1 MTTTNLAEFGKRELA
16 MAAELLNAYS
26 KGNYD
31 CPYFMN
37 DGVQVMMN
45 KNSGNVFLINDECQ
59 VLMMNG
65 NKLEGF
71 YSSPYS
77 GYEGFIDELIADWNE
92 DWHKDDSEWL
102 YELADDWGVLDE
114 LPEELTYLVSQFI
127 K

>member
-1 MTTTNLAEFGKRELA
+1 MTTTNLAEFGKRELT

-26 KGNYD
+26 KGNYE
-31 CPYFMN
+31 CPYFEES
-37 DGVQVMMN
+37 GVQIMMN
-45 KNSGNVFLINDECQ
+45 INSGNVFLTNNEYQ

-77 GYEGFIDELIADWNE
+77 GHEGFIDELIKNWDNSWHQE
-92 DWHKDDSEWL
+92 DNEWL
-102 YELADDWGVLDE
+102 YMLAQKFGIVIE
-114 LPEELTYLVSQFI
+114 LPEELLLLITL